1 MSVRVAKP
9 GALSTLQ
16 DLGRFGYQR
25 FGVVVGGAM
34 DAWSHRTANLLVGNR
49 ESEATL
55 EITLIGPS
63 LAFAETTLIALCGAD
78 LSPRVGE
85 RPLPLRRPVLLRAG
99 SQLDFGR
106 RQSGCR
112 AYLAVRGGYHVAPVM
127 DSKSTYLRAGFGGFE
142 GRALRKDDEIPI
154 GADDAEDYYPELGQ
168 MLREGGDAFCA
179 PSWAFGPSLAIA
191 AETSQTIRVVAGQ
204 QWEALTDG
212 GQAQFVSA
220 AFRITPN
227 SDRMGYRLEGPKLD
241 LRKPIEMISEG
252 VTFGTIQLPPDGN
265 PIVLM
270 ADRQTTGG
278 YPKVANVAS
287 VDLPLLAQMMPDQRV
302 RFELISLDEAQR
314 LYLAREQDMNLAT
327 QAIEQRRQAP

>member
-1 MSVRVAKP
+1 VSVRVAKP

-34 DAWSHRTANLLVGNR
+34 DAWSHRAANLLVGNC

-63 LAFAETTLIALCGAD
+63 LTFAETALIALCGAD

-85 RPLPLRRPVLLRAG
+85 CPLPLGRPALLRAG

-112 AYLAVRGGYHVAPVM
+112 AYLAVRGGFHVAPVM
-127 DSKSTYLRAGFGGFE
+127 DSKSTYLRGGFGGFH
-142 GRALRKDDEIPI
+142 GRALRRGDEIPI
-154 GADDAEDYYPELGQ
+154 GADDAEDYYPGLGR
-168 MLREGGDAFCA
+168 MLRESGGPFYAPACA
-179 PSWAFGPSLAIA
+179 LVPPFAIA
-191 AETSQTIRVVAGQ
+191 AKTSHAIRVVGGQ

-212 GQAQFVSA
+212 AQAQFVSA

-227 SDRMGYRLEGPKLD
+227 SDRMGYRLEGPKLE
-241 LRKPIEMISEG
+241 LREPIEMISEG

-265 PIVLM
+265 AIVLM

-278 YPKVANVAS
+278 YPKIANVAT
-287 VDLPLLAQMMPDQRV
+287 VDLPLLAQMVPGQSLS
-302 RFELISLDEAQR
+302 FEMISLDEAQR
-314 LYLAREQDMNLAT
+314 LYLAREQDMGAVA
-327 QAIEQRRQAP
+327 QAIQRQRRGP